1 MTMPDV
7 RRLRASTV
15 AKTLIQGCLLAALAG
30 CAGSA
35 STPRPAQQPP
45 QQAEIIREDVS
56 FPIEKG
62 VSTVEIDNQYG
73 EINVRDHDEDEVGV
87 HGVIQT
93 LPPDFARARVV
104 SSVNGGVLRLAV
116 ELPEGK
122 VGGRYDMAAYLP
134 RSLNLVVNGA
144 RDRVDARK
152 RLGPV
157 TARTTSGAINAS
169 SHARLDLSTDTGAI
183 KAAVLAERWT
193 GGSRIRS
200 GSGRI
205 IALIPLS
212 GDISLNAETG
222 GRLSTDFGLSVHPRE
237 TGGFSASARYGSG
250 ASKLEVYSD
259 SGEVILEHA
268 VLLEQ
273 DGDSSD
279 EVD

>member
-1 MTMPDV
+1 MPDA
-7 RRLRASTV
+7 RRLRDSVV
-15 AKTLIQGCLLAALAG
+15 AKILLFACLLIVLAG
-30 CAGSA
+30 CAGPA
-35 STPRPAQQPP
+35 SNQRPVQRPT
-45 QQAEIIREDVS
+45 QQADIFREDVS

-62 VSTVEIDNQYG
+62 IATIEIDNQYG
-73 EINVRDHDEDEVGV
+73 EINIRDHDEDEVGV
-87 HGVIQT
+87 HGVVQT
-93 LPPDFARARVV
+93 LPPDFSRARVV
-104 SSVNGGVLRLAV
+104 SSVRGEVLRLAV

-122 VGGRYDMAAYLP
+122 VGGRYDMAAYIP
-134 RSLNLVVNGA
+134 RSLHLVLNGA

-169 SHARLDLSTDTGAI
+169 SQARLELSTDTGAI
-183 KAAVLAERWT
+183 KAAVLAERWS
-193 GGSRIRS
+193 GDSSIRS

-205 IALIPLS
+205 IALVPLS
-212 GDISLNAETG
+212 GDIYLNAETG
-222 GRLSTDFGLSVHPRE
+222 GLLSTDFGLSVHPRE
-237 TGGFSASARYGSG
+237 NGGFSASARYGSG
-250 ASKLEVYSD
+250 TSKLNVYSD